1 MTTNQNGAQSAT
13 KTPSRPGEFSEQLDP
28 GLMQHEIYRQFVE
41 RFVEVADETSLT
53 AADQLGMRLV
63 IYNALSDQGRDN
75 LRLQVPF
82 NPGKSADTTNALI
95 SWLRSFDE
103 AQVAFM
109 TRLAIADNI
118 EAMSPGSPTATV
130 LNEIAGSI
138 GVDPKAIEAGEIWE
152 FPSC

>member
-1 MTTNQNGAQSAT
+1 
-13 KTPSRPGEFSEQLDP
+13 
-28 GLMQHEIYRQFVE
+28 
-41 RFVEVADETSLT
+41 
-53 AADQLGMRLV
+53 
-63 IYNALSDQGRDN
+63 
-75 LRLQVPF
+75 
-82 NPGKSADTTNALI
+82 LI

-138 GVDPKAIEAGEIWE
+138 GVDLKAIEAGEIWE

>member
-63 IYNALSDQGRDN
+63 IYAFRCLLTRG
-75 LRLQVPF
+75 
-82 NPGKSADTTNALI
+82 NPLT
-95 SWLRSFDE
+95 
-103 AQVAFM
+103 Q
-109 TRLAIADNI
+109 
-118 EAMSPGSPTATV
+118 PTH
-130 LNEIAGSI
+130 
-138 GVDPKAIEAGEIWE
+138 
-152 FPSC
+152 